1 MPTYQYHCPHCD
13 TEFEEVQRMTDPA
26 LEHCPTCNKKPER
39 LISKGGG
46 LIFKGS
52 GFYITDYKKSGKDE
66 GAKSESAESSK
77 SEAPKGDSPKSDA
90 PKNDSPKS
98 ETPKADSSPKADSGG
113 KAAPKD

>member
-1 MPTYQYHCPHCD
+1 
-13 TEFEEVQRMTDPA
+13 MTDPA

-39 LISKGGG
+39 LISRGGG

-77 SEAPKGDSPKSDA
+77 SDAPKGDAPKS
-90 PKNDSPKS
+90 DSPKS
-98 ETPKADSSPKADSGG
+98 EAPKAEAKQKSDSGG
-113 KAAPKD
+113 KAAPKE